1 MWSISLCTKFVYT
14 FETIIFRIN
23 FLQYRYYSNHFGL
36 EIRMRDFHSA
46 FEEISHSRNNKQWRT
61 DREVA
66 INATPSNRDE
76 KGWKTVVLMRPP
88 SSRCTAFL
96 SSLRKLVEYM
106 ADGIFGEGKRK
117 QTSTKRDGGRKGPSK
132 SRKPRETR
140 HATFGLTLPAR
151 KRRKR
156 EDRLIQRWR
165 YTASTFVFHDRWET
179 VTWEY
184 LSFFWRTRNW
194 KYSYTNE

>member
-1 MWSISLCTKFVYT
+1 
-14 FETIIFRIN
+14 
-23 FLQYRYYSNHFGL
+23 
-36 EIRMRDFHSA
+36 
-46 FEEISHSRNNKQWRT
+46 
-61 DREVA
+61 
-66 INATPSNRDE
+66 
-76 KGWKTVVLMRPP
+76 
-88 SSRCTAFL
+88 
-96 SSLRKLVEYM
+96 M

-132 SRKPRETR
+132 SRKRRETR

-184 LSFFWRTRNW
+184 LSFFWRTKLKIFVYKRIVIIGNNWRRKGWQSMLSRSFGLGTLGARESRVGLWHERARVKVFSDKPDAPRSLLFNSGRCALRVFFPEGFWTSFEIRFPKKSAIREKIRN
-194 KYSYTNE
+194 SLNDALISEERF

>member
-1 MWSISLCTKFVYT
+1 MDESLQHISQFLLKCDQSVCLYICTPKFVYT
-14 FETIIFRIN
+14 FETIIFHIN
-23 FLQYRYYSNHFGL
+23 FLHRYYSNHFGL
-36 EIRMRDFHSA
+36 EIRMHDSA

-156 EDRLIQRWR
+156 EDRLIQR
-165 YTASTFVFHDRWET
+165 
-179 VTWEY
+179 
-184 LSFFWRTRNW
+184 
-194 KYSYTNE
+194 